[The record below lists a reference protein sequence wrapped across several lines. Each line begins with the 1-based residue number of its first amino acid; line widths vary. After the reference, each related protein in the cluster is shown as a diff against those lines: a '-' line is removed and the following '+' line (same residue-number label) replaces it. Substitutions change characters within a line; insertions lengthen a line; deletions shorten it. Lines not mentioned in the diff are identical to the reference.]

1 MLARAAVYPRRVIR
15 DGGEADFAAA
25 TELMNALSPHRV
37 GSAAGLLYAARAE
50 PPAARR
56 RFWAADVDGALVG
69 WGTAIADYESTES
82 AGLVNVA
89 VAREHWGRGIGSS
102 LLEACLDHVAEIGAD
117 LARGRSESD
126 EHSRGFALA
135 RGFVQTHAVRV
146 SAVDP
151 RTVAPPVARE
161 GVELVPLGT
170 VTPEAAF
177 ELDVDV
183 SADVP
188 NEQLDA
194 VELEQWV
201 ADHWRHPDRDLDAS
215 TALLVDGELVACS
228 YVRITADGRSV
239 TDFTGTRREHR
250 GRGLAEAVKRA
261 TLVKAAARSAT
272 IAVTHN
278 DSTNAA
284 MLRVN
289 ERLGYRPL
297 AELLAWSRPS
307 LSSGR

>member
-1 MLARAAVYPRRVIR
+1 MLRAVIR
-15 DGGEADFAAA
+15 EAGEADFAVA
-25 TELMNALSPHRV
+25 TELLNRLAPYRV
-37 GSAAGLLYAARAE
+37 GSAAGLLHAARAE
-50 PPAARR
+50 PEVAQR
-56 RFWAADVDGALVG
+56 RFWAAEVDGALAG
-69 WGTAIADYESTES
+69 WGTAVADYESTES
-82 AGLVNVA
+82 AGFVNVA
-89 VAREHWGRGIGSS
+89 VAREHWGHGIGSE
-102 LLEACLDHVAEIGAD
+102 LLQACLEHVAELGAD
-117 LARGRSESD
+117 VARGRSESD
-126 EHSRGFALA
+126 EHSRAFAQG
-135 RGFVQTHAVRV
+135 RGFVQTHAMRV

-151 RTVAPPVARE
+151 RTVAPPPPFP
-161 GVELVPLGT
+161 GVQLVPLET

-201 ADHWRHPDRDLDAS
+201 ADHWRHPDRDLEAS
-215 TALLVDGELVACS
+215 TALLLDGELAACS
-228 YVRITADGRSV
+228 YVRITPDGRSV

-261 TLVKAAARSAT
+261 TLAKAAARGAT
-272 IAVTHN
+272 IAITHN
-278 DSTNAA
+278 DSTNLP

-297 AELLAWSRPS
+297 AELLAWSRP
-307 LSSGR
+307 